1 MGIKKYIR
9 RRIVKQKSIKEQFP
23 MDLSAAFDECILSD
37 EKRYK
42 YVRFG
47 ITTDLKQ
54 EYDKRKRIDEISWS
68 SMKVYYQIDDPR
80 TARNFIQQISGKEN
94 YIENQITFPETFFDE
109 RPSYFAYA
117 MVGRRKKNKNSL
129 MKTVFKIGTL
139 FSGIGAFE
147 HALKQLNIEHEIKFA
162 CDCGERELPLTFGN
176 FAELIKDL
184 TDDEIS
190 NYCID
195 YINRV
200 GVKVEYR
207 ETEINELIKYA
218 HDLQSHN
225 EDDPIVI
232 KFFKAGRKSA
242 VQHKLILTQDQII
255 QLTPGMSMKQRETYV
270 NKLYANMGEHNYV
283 KDAYFANYEIKEDQ
297 WHEDIRFLDAN
308 EFNGDIDIM
317 IGGSP
322 CQSFSNYGKKLGLE
336 DVRGTLFYDYARI
349 IKESQPK
356 VFIYENVQNLLNHD
370 GKKTWKIMLEVWKSL
385 GYELNFKI
393 LDAKD
398 FNHPQLRT
406 RLFLIGFRKDI
417 YDKPYVFP
425 EKQEL
430 THKSTE
436 YLEEGPIDM
445 KYYLGKKGF
454 EWITTPSKNLR
465 RSRVNQDIIGCETA
479 NQQDNWIGD
488 FRVEHPEQRHY
499 DDERVYIGKFDFG
512 DGKGMVD
519 AVGRKMTPRECM
531 NLMGFDDTFEIAV
544 GDSIAY
550 RHAGNSIVVP
560 VLKELIKSLQSYL

>member
-1 MGIKKYIR
+1 MAKK
-9 RRIVKQKSIKEQFP
+9 
-23 MDLSAAFDECILSD
+23 IL
-37 EKRYK
+37 
-42 YVRFG
+42 
-47 ITTDLKQ
+47 
-54 EYDKRKRIDEISWS
+54 
-68 SMKVYYQIDDPR
+68 
-80 TARNFIQQISGKEN
+80 
-94 YIENQITFPETFFDE
+94 
-109 RPSYFAYA
+109 
-117 MVGRRKKNKNSL
+117 
-129 MKTVFKIGTL
+129 KIGTL

-147 HALKQLNIEHEIKFA
+147 HALKQLGIKHDIMFA

-176 FAELIKDL
+176 LADL
-184 TDDEIS
+184 LAGMNDEEI
-190 NYCID
+190 NAYCTD

-207 ETEINELIKYA
+207 ETEITELIKYA
-218 HDLQSHN
+218 HDIQSHKQD
-225 EDDPIVI
+225 EPIVI

-255 QLTPGMSMKQRETYV
+255 QLTPGLTMKQREAYV

-283 KDAYFANYEIKEDQ
+283 KDAYFANYDIKEEQ
-297 WHEDIRFLDAN
+297 WHEDIRFLDAT
-308 EFNGDIDIM
+308 EFKGGIDIM
-317 IGGSP
+317 VGGSP

-356 VFIYENVQNLLNHD
+356 IFIYENVQNLLNHD
-370 GKKTWKIMLEVWKSL
+370 GKKTWKVMLEVWQSL
-385 GYELNFKI
+385 GYELRFQI

-398 FNHPQLRT
+398 YNHPQLRT

-417 YDKPYVFP
+417 YDKPYNFP

-436 YLEEGPIDM
+436 YLEEGPIDN

-454 EWITTPSKNLR
+454 EWITTPAKNLR
-465 RSRVNQDIIGCETA
+465 RSRVNQDVIGCETA

-488 FRVEHPEQRHY
+488 FRVEHPEKRHY
-499 DDERVYIGKFDFG
+499 DDERIYVGKFDFK

-531 NLMGFDDTFEIAV
+531 NLMGFDGSFKIAV
-544 GDSIAY
+544 NDSIAY

-560 VLKELIKSLQSYL
+560 VLKEIIETITPYIL